1 MSKKLNYY
9 RLILKKVS
17 FEPLLFKK
25 ELNKANVDLSKEDFI
40 KLDNWVKFFVKKN
53 THLRPVLTN
62 YFGEII

>member
-40 KLDNWVKFFVKKN
+40 KLDNWVKFFAKKN
-53 THLRPVLTN
+53 THLRPVLIN